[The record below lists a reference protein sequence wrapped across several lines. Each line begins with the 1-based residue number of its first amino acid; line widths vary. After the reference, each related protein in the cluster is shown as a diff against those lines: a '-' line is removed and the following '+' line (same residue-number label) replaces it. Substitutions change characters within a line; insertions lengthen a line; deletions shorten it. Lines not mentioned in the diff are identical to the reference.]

1 MVKSNPAVTLTG
13 EVIERVT
20 ATSPARAPLSAK
32 MKVRTAAGLIPTS
45 RAPTSSW
52 ITERAA
58 RPSVVARKNSSRT
71 APTATEIPEAH
82 RLPTR
87 MRTPRI
93 GTASPPISSRRAP
106 VG

>member
-1 MVKSNPAVTLTG
+1 MVKSNPAVTATG
-13 EVIERVT
+13 EVIDRVS

-32 MKVRTAAGLIPTS
+32 MRVRTAAGLIPTS

-52 ITERAA
+52 ITERVA
-58 RPSVVARKNSSRT
+58 RPKVVRRKNSSRA
-71 APTATEIPEAH
+71 APTASEMPEAH

-93 GTASPPISSRRAP
+93 GTASPPTSRRRAP
-106 VG
+106 LG